1 MRLGIDSGN
10 FWTKSST
17 EFSYQSGCIECAAEP
32 VAADNRIVY
41 ENRFYS
47 VGECRDAIET
57 DKTEND
63 NMFLQML
70 PAVGQAIVSR
80 KLKPDQELELGV
92 GTPLKRYGMEAP
104 KYKDYFTGRK
114 FDFQWNGNPYSI
126 EITRVEV
133 YPQGYAAYL
142 ANYDKFSGYKELNV
156 IDIGGGTVDAFMIS
170 GGMPITSSFVS
181 LNRGV
186 INLTNKCRDDL
197 EPAGINISE
206 NQICSSVMEMEN
218 LHLKAELIDRIC
230 RLQRDQYI
238 KDLLY
243 RLRERGFDFSV
254 PTLFIGGGAMLLNK
268 FWERYQINTVGCLDA
283 TANARAYEALLDRVM

>member
-80 KLKPDQELELGV
+80 KLKPEQELELGV
-92 GTPLKRYGMEAP
+92 GTPLKRYGRDAD
-104 KYKDYFTGRK
+104 KYQEYFRDRK
-114 FDFQWNGNPYSI
+114 FSFLWNGNPYSI
-126 EITRVEV
+126 TVTRVEV

-142 ANYDKFSGYKELNV
+142 ANYDKFSKYAELNV
-156 IDIGGGTVDAFMIS
+156 VDIGGGTVDAFRIS
-170 GGMPITSSFVS
+170 GGMPITSTFVS
-181 LNRGV
+181 LNIGV
-186 INLTNKCRDDL
+186 ITLTNRCRDDL
-197 EPAGINISE
+197 EPEGIYISE
-206 NQICSSVMEMEN
+206 NQICSSVKEEEN
-218 LHLKAELIDRIC
+218 LHLKAELINRVCRI
-230 RLQRDQYI
+230 QRDQYI

-254 PTLFIGGGAMLLNK
+254 PTLFIGGGAMLLMK
-268 FWERYQINTVGCLDA
+268 FWEQYRINTVGCLDA
-283 TANARAYEALLDRVM
+283 MANARAYEALLDRVM